1 MPRPVVPMARLPRK
15 RSVTLSRTWWY
26 GRHEVG
32 VCGDAQLGRIGA
44 ACLQAF
50 DLLEEGLKVDH
61 AAVANDG
68 DRVGAENACRK
79 QLEFVLFTA
88 YDDGVPGVVAAVGL
102 DDVVNTAAQQ
112 VGGLA
117 FSFVAPLGSYDHNC
131 WHGILPH
138 SFGPAGRHSVAV
150 LVQRRS

>member
-1 MPRPVVPMARLPRK
+1 MPRPVVPMARLPRN

-26 GRHEVG
+26 GATRW
-32 VCGDAQLGRIGA
+32 
-44 ACLQAF
+44 AF
-50 DLLEEGLKVDH
+50 
-61 AAVANDG
+61 
-68 DRVGAENACRK
+68 RQ

-102 DDVVNTAAQQ
+102 DDVVNAAAQK
-112 VGGLA
+112 VSGLA

-138 SFGPAGRHSVAV
+138 SFGLPGSGHGGGLPGAAPFMRMPRMDRPS
-150 LVQRRS
+150 LVRGTGQRCKSSGALTTQV